1 MQKIMMVS
9 MLAGILFLTACS
21 SKKETAASLGKK
33 WCELNAKV
41 HNAKEGPEKQAAEMA
56 LDKFEEG
63 IEKKYETNREFL
75 KEVENEA
82 EKCED
87 ASEGR

>member
-1 MQKIMMVS
+1 MKKVMVF
-9 MLAGILFLTACS
+9 MLAASLLFTACS

-41 HNAKEGPEKQAAEMA
+41 HNAKEGPAKEAAELA
-56 LDKFEEG
+56 LDKFEEE
-63 IEKKYETNREFL
+63 IEKKYEANREFL

-82 EKCED
+82 EKCEA